1 MRYILL
7 KFKIIIIKFCKLK
20 FKNYKERNLAKL
32 TYKDKKQIIIYK
44 KNILTKNRNGKEIKL
59 IQKNYKLSVILID

>member
-1 MRYILL
+1 MIYIIPKLMRYILL

-32 TYKDKKQIIIYK
+32 TYKDKK
-44 KNILTKNRNGKEIKL
+44 
-59 IQKNYKLSVILID
+59 

>member
-59 IQKNYKLSVILID
+59 VQKNQKLSVILID

>member
-32 TYKDKKQIIIYK
+32 TYKDKKQIVIYK

-59 IQKNYKLSVILID
+59 VQKNQKLSVILID